1 MYSMYQLCCRVHGGG
16 ATDDDDDDNQEAKD
30 HDKEDHDNK
39 DHDKEDHYAE
49 YQAND
54 DEEGQALK
62 SDTNKPL
69 MNLEDHKVAMK
80 VIKTAMV
87 MIQFN

>member
-16 ATDDDDDDNQEAKD
+16 ATDDDDNQEAKD

-80 VIKTAMV
+80 VIKTAFVMV
-87 MIQFN
+87 QFN

>member
-16 ATDDDDDDNQEAKD
+16 ATDDDDDDQEAKD
-30 HDKEDHDNK
+30 HDKEDHDT
-39 DHDKEDHYAE
+39 EDHYAE

-80 VIKTAMV
+80 VIKTAIV